1 LTSKTAAQS
10 ADDLRSLHASELN
23 DVEMEVSRRYIERDS
38 VERNASPRSPQ
49 AKLGLDCPSIHPQL
63 ARSVI
68 GVFVKGSS
76 RVNFVAE
83 QLPVP
88 VSLARAAGP
97 EVLAL
102 RARFAGRCITSGC
115 KHWTGANCRLG
126 EVVADIRVAD
136 NGQLPHCSIRKTCR
150 WFLENGAMACNT
162 CQHLRYLPMCDDEV
176 VLDVSATP
184 VDED

>member
-1 LTSKTAAQS
+1 LTSKTTTQG
-10 ADDLRSLHASELN
+10 ADDLQSRQSPELN
-23 DVEMEVSRRYIERDS
+23 DIEMEVSRRYTERDS
-38 VERNASPRSPQ
+38 AESNGAAKSPQ
-49 AKLGLDCPSIHPQL
+49 AICGLDCPSIHPHL

-88 VSLARAAGP
+88 VTLARAAGP

-115 KHWTGANCRLG
+115 MHWTGANCRLG
-126 EVVADIRVAD
+126 EVVADIGVAD
-136 NGQLPHCSIRKTCR
+136 NGQLPNCSIRKTCR

-162 CQHLRYLPMCDDEV
+162 CQHLRYLQMHDETAPHESQSGV
-176 VLDVSATP
+176 RGD
-184 VDED
+184 